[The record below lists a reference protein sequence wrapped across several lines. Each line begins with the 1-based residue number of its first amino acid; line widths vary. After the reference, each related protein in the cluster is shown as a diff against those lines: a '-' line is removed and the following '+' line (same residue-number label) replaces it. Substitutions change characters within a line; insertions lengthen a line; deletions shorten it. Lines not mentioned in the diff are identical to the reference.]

1 VNQIDICAGLL
12 EDNRHHLRKL
22 QSGEIKIRRYDNRGE
37 ADVTA
42 HEIRLCKGTIAL
54 LEHLYELT
62 LEKICEEDR
71 QAKRVII
78 FERIAG
84 LLIPLSGF
92 AVMLVLTGWFGMQG
106 EDRWIVSASV
116 PLAGLLLKVKDWSL
130 AVTVLVVVAIYI
142 AGPFL
147 LGA

>member
-22 QSGEIKIRRYDNRGE
+22 QSGEIRIRRYDNREE

-42 HEIRLCKGTIAL
+42 QEIRLCKGTIAL

-71 QAKRVII
+71 HAKRLVI
-78 FERIAG
+78 FERITG
-84 LLIPLSGF
+84 LLIPISAF
-92 AVMLVLTGWFGMQG
+92 AVMLVFTGWCGMQG

-116 PLAGLLLKVKDWSL
+116 PLAGLLLKAKDWSL
-130 AVTVLVVVAIYI
+130 AVTVLVVVAIYT
-142 AGPFL
+142 AGPLL

>member
-71 QAKRVII
+71 QAKRIII

>member
-1 VNQIDICAGLL
+1 MNQIDICAGLL